1 MSQPETLPIRVG
13 NADGSGAM
21 FDRIAKRYDLLNR
34 LISFG
39 LDHRWRSKPEAL
51 AATGLAPYAD
61 EPGFCR
67 SATIDE
73 VRSHGHVL
81 TPGRYVGAAD
91 VEDDGVSFDER
102 FSALRAKLAE
112 QFNSGRALEARIA
125 DLMMQVS
132 A

>member
-1 MSQPETLPIRVG
+1 LV
-13 NADGSGAM
+13 
-21 FDRIAKRYDLLNR
+21 DRTRREFSDEDIA
-34 LISFG
+34 LIS
-39 LDHRWRSKPEAL
+39 DSYHRWRSKPEAL

-81 TPGRYVGAAD
+81 APGRYVGAAD

-125 DLMMQVS
+125 D
-132 A
+132 